1 MEMPSVMGLPN
12 MGALL
17 VCIMVLWNIKTV
29 KRGLK
34 TETDSI
40 ISGYLKEKV
49 NFFVK
54 IFAYVK
60 KK

>member
-1 MEMPSVMGLPN
+1 MEMPSMMGLPN

-40 ISGYLKEKV
+40 ISGYLKKKV
-49 NFFVK
+49 NFL
-54 IFAYVK
+54 
-60 KK
+60 